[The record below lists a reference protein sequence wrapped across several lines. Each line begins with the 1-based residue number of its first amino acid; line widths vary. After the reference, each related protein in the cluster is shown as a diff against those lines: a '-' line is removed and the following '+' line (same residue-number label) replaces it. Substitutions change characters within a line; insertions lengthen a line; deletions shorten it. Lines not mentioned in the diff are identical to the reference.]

1 MRISRQFPCQNKT
14 NKQKSLLL
22 TLPISSQRSP
32 LITIHKYSEKKCV
45 HTNFKL
51 ILYTCSM
58 FFMISEIEVIVFFSC
73 VLRHI
78 LHHIQIYIIFLSLS
92 CNKVLK
98 NNTRA
103 LKYESLVVMETVSC
117 LDCQYFMSLSIVC
130 LKMMFHHSSCH
141 HVPVFE
147 PFFQYRFYSG
157 PVWKV

>member
-1 MRISRQFPCQNKT
+1 MRISRQFPCQNKS

-51 ILYTCSM
+51 ILYTRSM
-58 FFMISEIEVIVFFSC
+58 FLCYDIRDEVIVFFSC

-78 LHHIQIYIIFLSLS
+78 LHHIQIYILFLFFS

-147 PFFQYRFYSG
+147 PFFQYRF